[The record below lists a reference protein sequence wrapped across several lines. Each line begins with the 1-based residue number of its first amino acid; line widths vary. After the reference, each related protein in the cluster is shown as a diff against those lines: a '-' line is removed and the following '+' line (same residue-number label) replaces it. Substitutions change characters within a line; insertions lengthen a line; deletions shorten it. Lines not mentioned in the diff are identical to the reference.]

1 MGAMKTP
8 TLRDV
13 ERLARQAGVI
23 LRMGFGRR
31 HRIEHK
37 SHWIDL
43 VTETDQESEAFLLD
57 QIRRL
62 FPGHAIVAEETGVHG
77 DMTGPRWYVD
87 PLDGTVNFAHG
98 IPIFTVCLAFADE
111 EGVRLGVVYDPMQD
125 ELFAAER
132 GKGAWLNGR
141 PIRVS
146 ETQKLA
152 DSLLIT
158 GFPYDAWTNPDNNLD
173 HFAAFAVRTR
183 GVRRLGSAAMD
194 ICYVAAGRADGFW
207 ELRLNPWDVAAAS
220 LIAQE
225 AGAVV
230 TDLSGAPIRLEGKIS
245 VVVANPAIHRQMLA
259 VLQAHRR
266 GQG

>member
-1 MGAMKTP
+1 MATP
-8 TLRDV
+8 TLYDL

-23 LRMGFGRR
+23 LRMNFGKR
-31 HRIEHK
+31 HRIGHK
-37 SHWIDL
+37 SHHIDL
-43 VTETDQESEAFLLD
+43 VTETDEEVEAFLVE
-57 QIRRL
+57 QIRRQ
-62 FPGHAIVAEETGVHG
+62 FPDHTIVAEETGVHRAG
-77 DMTGPRWYVD
+77 AGLWYVD

-98 IPIFTVCLAFADE
+98 IPIFTVSLAFADE
-111 EGVRLGVVYDPMQD
+111 QGVRLGVVYDPMQD

-132 GKGAWLNGR
+132 GRGAWLNGR

-146 ETQKLA
+146 QTQTLA

-158 GFPYDAWTNPDNNLD
+158 GFPYDAWTNPENNLD
-173 HFAAFAVRTR
+173 HFAAFAVRTH

-207 ELRLNPWDVAAAS
+207 ELRLKPWDVAAAA

-230 TDLSGAPIRLEGKIS
+230 TDVQGGPLHLTGQVSIL
-245 VVVANPAIHRQMLA
+245 VANPHIHPQMLA
-259 VLQAHRR
+259 VLRR
-266 GQG
+266 EPAG

>member
-1 MGAMKTP
+1 MREP
-8 TLRDV
+8 TLYDL

-23 LRMGFGRR
+23 LRMNFGKR
-31 HRIEHK
+31 HQVEHK

-43 VTETDQESEAFLLD
+43 VTETDHEVEAFLVE
-57 QIRRL
+57 QIRL
-62 FPGHAIVAEETGVHG
+62 HFPQHGIVAEETGPHG
-77 DMTGPRWYVD
+77 TGEGRWYVD

-98 IPIFTVCLAFADE
+98 IPIFTVSIAFADAQ
-111 EGVRLGVVYDPMQD
+111 GVRLGVVYDPMQD

-132 GKGAWLNGR
+132 GKGAWLNGQ

-146 ETQKLA
+146 ETVHLKDA
-152 DSLLIT
+152 LLIT

-173 HFAAFAVRTR
+173 HFAAFAVRTQ

-207 ELRLNPWDVAAAS
+207 ELRLKPWDVAAAS

-230 TDLSGAPIRLEGKIS
+230 TDVHGGPLRLEGQVSIL
-245 VVVANPAIHRQMLA
+245 VANPALHPQMLA
-259 VLQAHRR
+259 VLQKRETPSPLLR
-266 GQG
+266 